1 MKRLEQILEEVNK
14 AENKSE
20 KKPIEGLQQI
30 VFLLKNAFAE
40 EMTAYYQYLILEYFA
55 TNLNEDK
62 EFVKIFNSVISDF
75 RENAKEELEDHAFW
89 ILGRLK
95 ELGADCSAIDNPSL
109 IDNLAKHKYITPTE
123 TNNILTCI
131 DQVAEAERGA
141 IETYTELV
149 EFSKGKDDITH
160 KKMKEILKD
169 EEKHLKEMEDFTKK
183 ISEYYNKKDNE
194 VKNTESK
201 K

>member
-1 MKRLEQILEEVNK
+1 MKRLEQILEEV
-14 AENKSE
+14 NKSE

-95 ELGADCSAIDNPSL
+95 ELGAI
-109 IDNLAKHKYITPTE
+109 
-123 TNNILTCI
+123 
-131 DQVAEAERGA
+131 
-141 IETYTELV
+141 
-149 EFSKGKDDITH
+149 
-160 KKMKEILKD
+160 
-169 EEKHLKEMEDFTKK
+169 
-183 ISEYYNKKDNE
+183 
-194 VKNTESK
+194 
-201 K
+201 

>member
-14 AENKSE
+14 SE
-20 KKPIEGLQQI
+20 KKPIDGLQQI
-30 VFLLKNAFAE
+30 IFLLKNAFAE

-55 TNLNEDK
+55 TNSNEDK

-75 RENAKEELEDHAFW
+75 KENAKEELEDHAFW

-95 ELGADCSAIDNPSL
+95 ELGADCSSIDNPSL

-141 IETYTELV
+141 IETYTELI

-169 EEKHLKEMEDFTKK
+169 EEKHLKEMEEFTKK
-183 ISEYYNKKDNE
+183 INEYYNKDVE
-194 VKNTESK
+194 K
-201 K
+201 KKEKE

>member
-14 AENKSE
+14 AENKVE

-75 RENAKEELEDHAFW
+75 KENAKEELEDHAFW

-149 EFSKGKDDITH
+149 EFSKGKDDVTH

>member
-14 AENKSE
+14 AENKVE

-30 VFLLKNAFAE
+30 IFLLKNAFAE

-75 RENAKEELEDHAFW
+75 KENAKEELEDHAFW

-149 EFSKGKDDITH
+149 EFSKGKDDVTH

>member
-14 AENKSE
+14 AEQ
-20 KKPIEGLQQI
+20 KPIEGLQQI

-55 TNLNEDK
+55 SNQNEDK
-62 EFVKIFNSVISDF
+62 EFVKIFNAVISDF
-75 RENAKEELEDHAFW
+75 KENAKEELEDHAFW

-109 IDNLAKHKYITPTE
+109 IDGLAKHKYITPTE
-123 TNNILTCI
+123 TTNIMTCI
-131 DQVAEAERGA
+131 EQVAEAERGA

-149 EFSKGKDDITH
+149 DFSKGKDDITH

-169 EEKHLKEMEDFTKK
+169 EEKHLKEMEDFSKK
-183 ISEYYNKKDNE
+183 ISDYYNKK
-194 VKNTESK
+194 TESSKNIDPK